1 MMYYYGGDN
10 WGGMALSMGF
20 MALLWGA
27 LIGAIVWATLRGRRE
42 PSRSARRDET
52 PLAIL
57 ERRYAAG
64 EIDDAE
70 YGRRRTVL
78 FGESAVRPVVPAR

>member
-10 WGGMALSMGF
+10 WAGMALSMGF

-27 LIGAIVWATLRGRRE
+27 LIGVIVWATLRGRRE
-42 PSRSARRDET
+42 PVQSARRDET

-57 ERRYAAG
+57 ERRYAEG

-70 YGRRRTVL
+70 YGRRRAVL
-78 FGESAVRPVVPAR
+78 FGESAERPVVPAR